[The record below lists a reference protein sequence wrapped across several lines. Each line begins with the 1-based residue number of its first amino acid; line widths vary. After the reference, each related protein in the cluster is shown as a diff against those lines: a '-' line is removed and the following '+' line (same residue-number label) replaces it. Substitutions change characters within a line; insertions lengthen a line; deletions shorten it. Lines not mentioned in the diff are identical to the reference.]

1 MPSSFTFLTMF
12 YAPVLVVSAIY
23 IFLGVRGQNARDRV
37 LTTAAAVGVMLACI
51 YLAPMLFAVVSGAS
65 LGLMLGTAVSAK
77 PAFLIASLAAIVAC
91 SLACL
96 LTQAATR
103 SVVKRAAT

>member
-1 MPSSFTFLTMF
+1 MPSSFSFLAMF

-23 IFLGVRGQNARDRV
+23 IFLGARGRNTKNRA
-37 LTTAAAVGVMLACI
+37 LTIAAAVGVMLAFI
-51 YLAPMLFAVVSGAS
+51 YLAPMLFAVVSGTS

-77 PAFLIASLAAIVAC
+77 LAYLIASLAAIVAC
-91 SLACL
+91 ALACL